1 MRHFGTWAGYLIN
14 PTWVLNKP
22 GPGISRISVTSAGER
37 RIAAADRGDPGS
49 PALGLLPVL
58 LAAEGRHIEV
68 GVGVPDVLG
77 APGEG
82 RVGVEDLLALAQEAA
97 VAGHLGGAVT
107 AEQARFGP
115 VVVLG
120 LAAVGVQADLVVIV
134 EVAV

>member
-1 MRHFGTWAGYLIN
+1 MN
-14 PTWVLNKP
+14 PARV
-22 GPGISRISVTSAGER
+22 SREFRLAGER
-37 RIAAADRGDPGS
+37 RIAAAGRRDPGS

-97 VAGHLGGAVT
+97 VARHLGGAVT

-120 LAAVGVQADLVVIV
+120 LAAVGVQADLVVVV
-134 EVAV
+134 EVAAVSGVPRGEPAALLRRRRD